1 MKRRKIESFEDMLRA
16 PEGQWFELPEG
27 GDVEVLDETT
37 DPPTRRL
44 YKRLPPRVARDF
56 SPSKGE
62 TLKAKIRDRTLTLE
76 KVPKRRTRA
85 GNAR

>member
-1 MKRRKIESFEDMLRA
+1 MRRRKIESFEDMLRA

-44 YKRLPPRVARDF
+44 YMRLSPRVARDF
-56 SPSKGE
+56 APGRGE
-62 TLKAKIRDRTLTLE
+62 TLTAKISDRTLTLE

-85 GNAR
+85 GHAR